1 MWTIRIERQGWSGGP
16 TASDCMV
23 FNEIEHRDATEKLP
37 LIVALAAFIK
47 SRFSALL
54 EKDCGLRSRIFL

>member
-23 FNEIEHRDATEKLP
+23 INEIEHRDATEKLP
-37 LIVALAAFIK
+37 LFLAL
-47 SRFSALL
+47 SSMH
-54 EKDCGLRSRIFL
+54 